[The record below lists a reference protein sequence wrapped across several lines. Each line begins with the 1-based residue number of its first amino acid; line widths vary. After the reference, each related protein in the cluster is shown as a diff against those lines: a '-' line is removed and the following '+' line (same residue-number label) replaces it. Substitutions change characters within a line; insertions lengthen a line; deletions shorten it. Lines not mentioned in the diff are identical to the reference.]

1 MKIVIIGTGAM
12 GSLFACQLSRLADVV
27 MLGTWSE
34 QLAMV
39 DSNGLLLQ
47 HPNGKKTRHFISA
60 TSQPETVGESDIVLV
75 LVKAWQTSRAAH
87 QANNILS
94 RNGVAITL
102 QNGLDNLQQIAA
114 VIGEK
119 RAVQG
124 ITSEGAMMIGPGI
137 VRHAG
142 SGITHIAVNK
152 NSRDLIADLA
162 ALLKSA
168 GFETELVESAESLI
182 WGKLAVNAG
191 INPLSA
197 LLQVPNGILAVNAST
212 RDIMCHAADETASV
226 ARAQSISLPYES
238 APDRVLEVA
247 KATAENRSSM
257 AQDIARGMPSEID
270 FISGAIVR
278 IGQQHRVD
286 TPVNRALLTLI
297 KSQITTGEWQ
307 SKIEEIP
314 EPWQSKFKAILSVS
328 SQK

>member
-1 MKIVIIGTGAM
+1 M
-12 GSLFACQLSRLADVV
+12 GSLFACRLSRLADVV

-34 QLAMV
+34 QLATV
-39 DSNGLLLQ
+39 GSSGLLLQ
-47 HPNGKKTRHFISA
+47 HPDGKKTRHFFSA
-60 TSQPETVGESDIVLV
+60 TSQLETVGESDVVLV
-75 LVKAWQTSRAAH
+75 LVKAWQTLGAA
-87 QANNILS
+87 QAANRILS

-137 VRHAG
+137 VKHAG
-142 SGITHIAVNK
+142 YGITHIAIKK
-152 NSRDLIADLA
+152 NSRDLISDIV

-197 LLQVPNGILAVNAST
+197 LLQVPNGTLAVNAST
-212 RDIMCHAADETASV
+212 REIMCQAADETALV
-226 ARAQSISLPYES
+226 AQAQNITLPYES
-238 APDRVLEVA
+238 ASNRVLEVA
-247 KATAENRSSM
+247 QATAENRSSM

-270 FISGAIVR
+270 SISGAIVR
-278 IGQQHRVD
+278 IGQQYGVD
-286 TPVNRALLTLI
+286 TPVNQALLILI
-297 KSQITTGEWQ
+297 KSQITSGEWQ
-307 SKIEEIP
+307 SKIEKIP
-314 EPWQSKFKAILSVS
+314 GPWQLKIKAILSITS
-328 SQK
+328 EN